1 MKAVRRDF
9 LYQNDYL
16 LNSNSVSIFSVA
28 PELDSQNTHACGGL
42 RTPKRI
48 LSDAVPLLRDYVVG
62 AFEMI
67 VDWFTTAKREVAR
80 RGTAGFIVEVRP
92 GSVVR
97 PDCSVLTMIS
107 SVAITLLYDGHP
119 W

>member
-1 MKAVRRDF
+1 MGVTKLDLCNVRCVSSLDLKAVRRDS
-9 LYQNDYL
+9 LYQNNYL

-48 LSDAVPLLRDYVVG
+48 LSDAVPLLRDAGDYMFG

-67 VDWFTTAKREVAR
+67 VDWLKQPKNPSRV
-80 RGTAGFIVEVRP
+80 
-92 GSVVR
+92 
-97 PDCSVLTMIS
+97 
-107 SVAITLLYDGHP
+107 H
-119 W
+119 

>member
-9 LYQNDYL
+9 LYQNNYL

-48 LSDAVPLLRDYVVG
+48 LSDAVPLLRDAGDYMFG

-67 VDWFTTAKREVAR
+67 IDWLKQPKNPSRV
-80 RGTAGFIVEVRP
+80 
-92 GSVVR
+92 
-97 PDCSVLTMIS
+97 
-107 SVAITLLYDGHP
+107 H
-119 W
+119 